1 MQTITQTVGGA
12 QTLQFNINGKYFTIL
27 ATTLG
32 LNVRFYRGGK
42 KLDLGDIK
50 ALLAGLEVSFDANDA
65 FDRVEIDTLGADTFV
80 IGLSNG
86 QSRYNR
92 SQGNV
97 TVTSGTL
104 TSVATITNPVSVQNT
119 SATPL
124 LSQDNGLSYGASY
137 KSVTNMAANTPD
149 TIFTPAANV
158 NGALIISA
166 HAWGN
171 NAGGSQPALIAKTS
185 APTSVIDGDV
195 IASPWT
201 GSNSNGNNGYV
212 VNRVIKIAAGKG
224 LYHINGLAEGVANA
238 QRSVLYTLL

>member
-1 MQTITQTVGGA
+1 MQTITQTVVGA

-97 TVTSGTL
+97 AVTGGALTTL
-104 TSVATITNPVSVQNT
+104 GSITNTVNILEQPQV
-119 SATPL
+119 
-124 LSQDNGLSYGASY
+124 YGASFR
-137 KSVTNMAANTPD
+137 SIANLAANTPEVV
-149 TIFTPAANV
+149 FTPAANI
-158 NGALIISA
+158 NGAIIHSMQFFDK
-166 HAWGN
+166 N
-171 NAGGSQPALIAKTS
+171 GGTICNPAYLAKTS
-185 APTSVIDGDV
+185 APTTVTDGDA
-195 IASPWT
+195 ILSTDNYIEIT
-201 GSNSNGNNGYV
+201 GSLGHSASLKKP
-212 VNRVIKIAAGKG
+212 IKIASGKG
-224 LYHINGLAEGVANA
+224 LYFITNALQSNAN
-238 QRSVLYTLL
+238 RSVLYTLL